1 MDIHSTVILKNDLKV
16 KEIINIIDGKD
27 LDIIIGQYL
36 VIQSELN
43 STITEEELTES
54 LIQAIKNYE
63 LYPREKIVIA
73 ENDTTLLEAMY
84 SYIDYGATGVVID
97 ENSLQEITL
106 FSRTSENEI
115 VQEAFNVE
123 NFVKFYQNEETATSS
138 IFIPGAKNV
147 SLRKGDC
154 RELMSK
160 IPENSIHS
168 IVTDPPYEIGFGN
181 KKWDSSGIA
190 YDPKVW
196 EEAYRI
202 LKPGGYLLAFGGT
215 RMWHRVAVAIEDAG
229 FEIKDNIAWMFG
241 SGFPKTMNIELAM
254 GKYFENNP
262 HPESAELTEQWGRHG
277 TAIKP
282 AFEPIIMARK
292 PIDGTIINTL
302 LEHGTGAL
310 NIDDSRIPTTDKLGG
325 GSEKNGK
332 VAHQEWSRPWMSDPD
347 AIERSAARTREKKE
361 RAESLG
367 RFPTNVILDSSQAEA
382 LDRDTT
388 EIYDPENPKNNSR
401 FYYVA
406 KTSRKENPE
415 INGKRHS
422 TVKPIKLMEYLVK
435 LVTPVGGTV
444 LDPFAGSGSTLEAA
458 DRCNFKSIGIE
469 LDPDGF
475 HIALIKH
482 RLNSK
487 VEDETLF

>member
-1 MDIHSTVILKNDLKV
+1 MNDE
-16 KEIINIIDGKD
+16 EIEQVINITDAKD
-27 LDIIIGQYL
+27 LDLIIGQYL
-36 VIQSELN
+36 SNQCTN
-43 STITEEELTES
+43 DNALTEQD
-54 LIQAIKNYE
+54 LIEKLVIAIQNNE
-63 LYPREKIVIA
+63 LYSSE
-73 ENDTTLLEAMY
+73 TLSFPKDNKDLSETMK
-84 SYIDYGATGVVID
+84 SYIDYGATGFII
-97 ENSLQEITL
+97 NKSLLNEIIL
-106 FSRTSENEI
+106 FSRTYEDEI
-115 VQEAFNVE
+115 AQQVFNVKD
-123 NFVKFYQNEETATSS
+123 FVKFYQNEETSTSS
-138 IFIPGAKNV
+138 IYIPGSKNV

-154 RELMSK
+154 REIMSK
-160 IPENSIHS
+160 IPENSIDS

-190 YDPKVW
+190 YDSKVW

-254 GKYFENNP
+254 EKHFEKNP
-262 HPESAELTEQWGRHG
+262 HPDSEELIEQWGRHG

-282 AFEPIIMARK
+282 AFEPIVMARK

-302 LEHGTGAL
+302 LEYGTGAL
-310 NIDDSRIPTTDKLGG
+310 NIDESRIPTTDKLGG

-361 RAESLG
+361 KAEELG
-367 RFPTNVILDSSQAEA
+367 RFPSNVILDPSQAEA

-406 KTSRKENPE
+406 KASRKENPE
-415 INGKRHS
+415 IKGKRHS

-435 LVTPVGGTV
+435 LITPTGGTV

-458 DRCNFKSIGIE
+458 DKNGFKSIGIE

-475 HIALIKH
+475 HIPLIKH
-482 RLNSK
+482 RLNNQEIE
-487 VEDETLF
+487 EDQEPPLF